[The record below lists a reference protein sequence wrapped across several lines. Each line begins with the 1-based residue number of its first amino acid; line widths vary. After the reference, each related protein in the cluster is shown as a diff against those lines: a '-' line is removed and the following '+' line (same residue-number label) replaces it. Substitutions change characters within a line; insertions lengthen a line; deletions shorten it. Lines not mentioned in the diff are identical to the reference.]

1 VTLNNCQIFSII
13 VKNVNT
19 SKYMTLKIKMTDLL
33 LMAKICSIEKIIT
46 KFGKID
52 SLGFPIN
59 ITFCLNNLWP
69 YVTFYLILVCSF

>member
-1 VTLNNCQIFSII
+1 
-13 VKNVNT
+13 
-19 SKYMTLKIKMTDLL
+19 MTLKIKMTDLL